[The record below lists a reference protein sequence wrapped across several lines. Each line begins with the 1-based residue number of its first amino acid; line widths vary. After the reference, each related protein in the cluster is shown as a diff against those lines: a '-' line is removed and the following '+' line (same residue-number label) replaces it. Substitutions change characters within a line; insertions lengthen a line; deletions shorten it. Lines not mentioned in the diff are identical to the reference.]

1 MRKTILAA
9 FLLGATVTGA
19 SAMPMSAAKSFTKI
33 CPMIGK
39 FDLFNRTKRFN
50 NVKIF
55 KSTKKVQVSKFKH
68 MAGKRCDKT
77 GIFYNMRGYP
87 IFEKVAICD
96 LKLPTG
102 IAKIKRRGLHA
113 RYATRMLR
121 EGIKSGKIDSSKFNN
136 VQMSAINSGLSTI
149 PGYNWHHHQNCRR
162 MQLVPEKFH
171 ATPHEGGFSLWYKH

>member
-19 SAMPMSAAKSFTKI
+19 SAMPMPAAKSFTKI

-39 FDLFNRTKRFN
+39 FDLFNRSKLFN

-55 KSTKKVQVSKFKH
+55 KSTKKVQVSKFRY
-68 MAGKRCDKT
+68 MAGKQCVKT
-77 GIFYNMRGYP
+77 GIFYNIRGYP
-87 IFEKVAICD
+87 IFEKVAVCD
-96 LKLPTG
+96 LKLPSR
-102 IAKIKRRGLHA
+102 IAKVQNRNLHS

-136 VQMSAINSGLSTI
+136 VQISAINLGQAKI
-149 PGYNWHHHQNCRR
+149 PGYTWHHHQNFRR
-162 MQLVPEKFH
+162 MQLVPEEYH
-171 ATPHEGGFSLWYKH
+171 ATPHDGGFSLWYKK